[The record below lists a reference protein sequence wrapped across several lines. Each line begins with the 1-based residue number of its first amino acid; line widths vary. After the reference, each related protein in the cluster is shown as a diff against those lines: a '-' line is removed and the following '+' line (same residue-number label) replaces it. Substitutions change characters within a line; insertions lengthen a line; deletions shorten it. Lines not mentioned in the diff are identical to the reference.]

1 MRIKQWYSLYILV
14 PLVLGSCSSSH
25 PPFIPFDSGVPRLII
40 TGTVTNTESEPLENI
55 YVAVYGVREENEK
68 DILTYN
74 YAITDSDGQ
83 YTIIRYRGR
92 ELPAEVTIVATDST
106 ETYVSQTLFA
116 TFTYDQDTLSNGNIE
131 PFNGY
136 ATADFQLVKN
146 H

>member
-14 PLVLGSCSSSH
+14 PLVLGSCSSH

-116 TFTYDQDTLSNGNIE
+116 TFTYDQDTLSNGTIE